1 MTAKIFAIANQKGGV
16 GKSTITVSVASD
28 LAGRGFRVLGI
39 DADPQNTLLQ
49 WSAASGEDEDG
60 LSFPVANLAAS
71 GKMIHRE
78 IKKYINDYDFIVI
91 DCPPSVE
98 DPRPAVVL
106 MIADLVVMPTSSS
119 PTDFWSSRGFI
130 QLIEQARVT
139 NDALKAVWLLNK
151 AKPKR
156 LLTKALGKA
165 IADTGIPVLKTS
177 LSDRESFKQAAA
189 YGVAVSALSDKG
201 ARAARDE
208 IKAIT
213 DEILEFLD
221 VRQVREEAV

>member
-1 MTAKIFAIANQKGGV
+1 MTAKMIAIANQKGGV
-16 GKSTITVSVASD
+16 GKSTVAVNVASEI
-28 LAGRGFRVLGI
+28 ANRGFSVLGV

-49 WSAASGEDEDG
+49 WSAAAGEGEEG
-60 LSFPVANLAAS
+60 LPFPVANLAAA

-78 IKKYINDYDFIVI
+78 IKKYIDAYDFIVI

-98 DPRPAVVL
+98 DARPAVVL

-130 QLIEQARVT
+130 QLVEQARVT
-139 NDALKAVWLLNK
+139 NDALEAVWLLNK

-156 LLTKALGKA
+156 LLTKALTKA
-165 IADTGIPVLKTS
+165 IADTGIPVLKKN

-189 YGVAVSALSDKG
+189 YGVAVSALSDRG

-208 IKAIT
+208 IREIT
-213 DEILEFLD
+213 DEILTILGVSRVKEG
-221 VRQVREEAV
+221 AV

>member
-1 MTAKIFAIANQKGGV
+1 MTALVVAIANQKGGV
-16 GKSTITVSVASD
+16 GKSTITVNLASD
-28 LAGRGFRVLGI
+28 LAERGYRVLGV

-49 WSAASGEDEDG
+49 WSAASGDEDDG
-60 LSFPVANLAAS
+60 LKFPVANLAAA

-78 IKKYINDYDFIVI
+78 IKKYMSDYDFIVV

-130 QLIEQARVT
+130 QLIEQVQVT
-139 NDALKAVWLLNK
+139 NDSLKAVWLLNK

-156 LLTKALGKA
+156 LLTRALSKA
-165 IADTGIPVLKTS
+165 IADTGIPVLDTS

-189 YGVAVSALSDKG
+189 YGVSVADLSDKG

-208 IKAIT
+208 IKKIT
-213 DEILEFLD
+213 DEILEMLGAAS
-221 VRQVREEAV
+221 VKESA

>member
-1 MTAKIFAIANQKGGV
+1 MPAVVFAVANQKGGV
-16 GKSTITVSVASD
+16 GKSTITVNFASD
-28 LAGRGFRVLGI
+28 LAERGFRVLGV

-49 WSAASGEDEDG
+49 WSAAAGDQDEG
-60 LSFPVANLAAS
+60 LKFPVANLAAA

-78 IKKYINDYDFIVI
+78 IKKYMNDYDFIVV

-106 MIADLVVMPTSSS
+106 MISDLVIMPTSSS

-130 QLIEQARVT
+130 QLIEQVQVT
-139 NDALKAVWLLNK
+139 NESLKAVWLLNK

-156 LLTKALGKA
+156 LLTRALSKA
-165 IADTGIPVLKTS
+165 IADTGIPVLATS

-189 YGVAVSALSDKG
+189 YGVSVSALNDKG

-208 IKAIT
+208 IRKIT
-213 DEILEFLD
+213 DEILETVGSASFKET
-221 VRQVREEAV
+221 V